1 MLLNLSGAH
10 APVFTRNVV
19 IISDSTGHTGLG
31 EVPGGEPIRQTL
43 EAAAPLLVGRPIGL
57 YRTALREVGEA
68 FAGRDASGRGTQTY
82 DERVTIH
89 AIAALECA
97 LLDLMGQFLGVPMAE
112 MLAGGQV
119 RDRVPMLG
127 YLFYVGDRTKT
138 PLSYRGGRGGDWFG
152 VRDRPALDAA
162 AIVAQAEAAEAHYG
176 FRDFKLK
183 GGRTAPGRR
192 SRGDPRAARPLPLS
206 APDDRSERGVAAR
219 NRSEGLQRARGCAR
233 LRRGSVRR

>member
-19 IISDSTGHTGLG
+19 IVSDSTGHMGLG
-31 EVPGGEPIRQTL
+31 EVPGGEPIRHTL

-68 FAGRDASGRGTQTY
+68 FAGRDASGRGPQTY

-138 PLSYRGGRGGDWFG
+138 PLGYRGGRGGDWFG

-162 AIVAQAEAAEAHYG
+162 ATT
-176 FRDFKLK
+176 L
-183 GGRTAPGRR
+183 
-192 SRGDPRAARPLPLS
+192 
-206 APDDRSERGVAAR
+206 
-219 NRSEGLQRARGCAR
+219 
-233 LRRGSVRR
+233 GSSTTIGAT